1 MSYKSDLDRALEE
14 VPDIEGSRDRFQ
26 VPEPEVRV
34 EGSSTIL
41 TNFQEILDTLNRE
54 EDHLM
59 KYLLDEIGTAGH
71 VDKSDR
77 ARLKGEFSES
87 EFSRVLDAYVGEY
100 VLCSECGRPDTHLER
115 EDRTLMLRCDACGA
129 FRPVESGAKRTTTQT
144 KKEVEEGETYELKI
158 TAIGNKGDG
167 IAKKGGYTIFVPGAE
182 EGEVVQAR
190 VHDISG
196 NLAFAER
203 VD

>member
-1 MSYKSDLDRALEE
+1 MSYESDLDRALDEM
-14 VPDIEGSRDRFQ
+14 PDIEGSRDRFE
-26 VPEPEVRV
+26 VPEPEVQT
-34 EGSSTIL
+34 EGSSTLL
-41 TNFQEILDTLNRE
+41 TNFQEILDVLNRD

-59 KYLLDEIGTAGH
+59 KYLLSEIGTAGH
-71 VDKSDR
+71 VDQGGR
-77 ARLKGEFSES
+77 ARFKGDFSTD

-129 FRPVESGAKRTTTQT
+129 FRPVDSSARKQTTTP
-144 KKEVEEGETYELKI
+144 KKAVEEGETYELKI

-167 IAKKGGYTIFVPGAE
+167 IAKKGEYTIFVPGAQ
-182 EGEVVQAR
+182 EGDVVEAR
-190 VHDISG
+190 VHSVSG
-196 NLAFAER
+196 NLAFADR